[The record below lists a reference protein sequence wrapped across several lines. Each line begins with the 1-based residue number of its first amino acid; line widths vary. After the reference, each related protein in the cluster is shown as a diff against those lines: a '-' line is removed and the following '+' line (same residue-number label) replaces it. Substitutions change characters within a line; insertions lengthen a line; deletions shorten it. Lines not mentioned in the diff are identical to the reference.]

1 MMDKEC
7 LRTLINRSLRF
18 GDFDY
23 GRKSDEQIYDDS
35 RVVIVGVP
43 YDGTATYKSGGKYG
57 PEAVLSASVNL
68 ETFDEVYGNIYD
80 VVISTVGIINLED
93 INSVPEMVA
102 ERVYDVCKKFIAD
115 DKFVV
120 AIGGEHSITLGVV
133 KAYKEEFDNISV
145 LQLDAHLDLFD
156 TYGGSKYNH
165 ACVMRRIRDDCG
177 CMVTHVGTRVVSE
190 GEYNYIKQSSIDT
203 NIFRAGDIYNSNS
216 WFDRAIDS
224 LMENVYITIDVDV
237 FNPALMPATGTP
249 VPGGLDW
256 YVVLDFLRN
265 VFIKKNVVGLD
276 VTELKPNPGNEAPNF
291 LVADLIY
298 KNIGFYKKYVL
309 KR

>member
-1 MMDKEC
+1 MDKEC
-7 LRTLINRSLRF
+7 FRSLTSRCIRF
-18 GDFDY
+18 GNFDY
-23 GRKSDEQIYDDS
+23 GRKSDEQIYSDS
-35 RVVIVGVP
+35 SVVIVGVP
-43 YDGTATYKSGGKYG
+43 YDGTATYLGGGKYG

-80 VVISTVGIINLED
+80 VGVATAGIINLED
-93 INSVPEMVA
+93 INSVPERIA
-102 ERVYDVCKKFIAD
+102 ERVYTVCRSFIAD
-115 DKFVV
+115 GKFIV

-133 KAYKEEFDNISV
+133 KAYNEKLGDISV

-165 ACVMRRIRDDCG
+165 ACVMRRVRDDCG
-177 CMVTHVGTRVVSE
+177 CMVTHVGTRVVAE
-190 GEYNYIKQSSIDT
+190 DEYNYIKQSNCET
-203 NIFRAGDIYNSNS
+203 NIFRASETYNNSN
-216 WFDRAIDS
+216 WFDKAIDS
-224 LMENVYITIDVDV
+224 LNDNVYITVDVDV

-265 VFIKKNVVGLD
+265 VYMKKRVVGFD

-291 LVADLIY
+291 LVADLVY

>member
-1 MMDKEC
+1 MDQEC
-7 LRTLINRSLRF
+7 LRSLISRSLRF
-18 GDFDY
+18 GGFDY

-43 YDGTATYKSGGKYG
+43 YDGTATYLGGGKYG
-57 PEAVLSASVNL
+57 PEAVLSASVNI
-68 ETFDEVYGNIYD
+68 ETFDETYGNIYD
-80 VVISTVGIINLED
+80 VGVATAGIINLED
-93 INSVPEMVA
+93 INSVPEKIA
-102 ERVYDVCKKFIAD
+102 ERVYTVCRSFITD
-115 DKFVV
+115 GKFVV
-120 AIGGEHSITLGVV
+120 AIGGEHSITFGVV
-133 KAYKEEFDNISV
+133 KAYNEKLGDISV

-165 ACVMRRIRDDCG
+165 ACVMRRVRDDCG
-177 CMVTHVGTRVVSE
+177 CMVTHVGTRVVAE
-190 GEYNYIKQSSIDT
+190 DEYSYIKQSNSGT
-203 NIFRAGDIYNSNS
+203 SIFRASEIYNNS
-216 WFDRAIDS
+216 MWFDKAIDS
-224 LMENVYITIDVDV
+224 LNENVYITIDVDV
-237 FNPALMPATGTP
+237 FSPALMPATGTP

-265 VFIKKNVVGLD
+265 VYMRKKVVGLD

-291 LVADLIY
+291 LVADLVY

>member
-1 MMDKEC
+1 MDKEC
-7 LRTLINRSLRF
+7 FRSLTSRSLRF
-18 GDFDY
+18 GNFDY
-23 GRKSDEQIYDDS
+23 GGKSDEQIYNDS
-35 RVVIVGVP
+35 SVVVVGVP
-43 YDGTATYKSGGKYG
+43 YDGTATYMGGGKYG

-80 VVISTVGIINLED
+80 VGVATAGIINLED
-93 INSVPEMVA
+93 INSVPERIA
-102 ERVYDVCKKFIAD
+102 ERVYTVCRSFIAD

-133 KAYKEEFDNISV
+133 KAYNEKLGDLSV

-165 ACVMRRIRDDCG
+165 ACVMRRVRDDCG
-177 CMVTHVGTRVVSE
+177 CMVTHVGTRVVAE
-190 GEYNYIKQSSIDT
+190 DEYNYIKQSNCET
-203 NIFRAGDIYNSNS
+203 NIFRASETYNNSN
-216 WFDRAIDS
+216 WFDKAIDS
-224 LMENVYITIDVDV
+224 LNENVYITVDVDV

-265 VFIKKNVVGLD
+265 VYMKKRVVGFD

-291 LVADLIY
+291 LVADLVY